1 MIIGIVAVDRQGA
14 IGKDG
19 KLPWHYS
26 ADMKH
31 FKETTIGHACVMGRR
46 TWLTLKKPL
55 KERLNIVLSRQGEVK
70 GHGDAET
77 RGHGDAETRGHGD
90 AETRGHG
97 DAETRGHG
105 DAETSQGSVITL
117 KDVDSVLVL
126 APYLRCDLFVI
137 GGAQVYRS
145 FLPYIEKW
153 IVTEVPLTVE
163 GADVFVPESYLEE
176 FIKTDSKEIDSDL
189 SVSYYVRSRERDI

>member
-14 IGKDG
+14 IGKGG

-31 FKETTIGHACVMGRR
+31 FKETTIGQACVMGRR

-55 KERLNIVLSRQGEVK
+55 KERLNIVLSRQGEVE
-70 GHGDAET
+70 GLGDGET
-77 RGHGDAETRGHGD
+77 RRHGEGETGGRGDGEMPKD
-90 AETRGHG
+90 
-97 DAETRGHG
+97 
-105 DAETSQGSVITL
+105 SVITL
-117 KDVDSVLVL
+117 RDVRSVLSL
-126 APYLRCDLFVI
+126 ADYLRCDLFVI

-163 GADVFVPESYLEE
+163 GADVFVPENYLEGFQKVGSKQLE
-176 FIKTDSKEIDSDL
+176 EELTVGFYEKT
-189 SVSYYVRSRERDI
+189 

>member
-1 MIIGIVAVDRQGA
+1 MIIGIVAVDRKGA

-31 FKETTIGHACVMGRR
+31 FKETTMGHACVMGRR
-46 TWLTLKKPL
+46 TWATLKKPL
-55 KERLNIVLSRQGEVK
+55 KERLNIVLSRQTEGR
-70 GHGDAET
+70 GDTET
-77 RGHGDAETRGHGD
+77 RRHGEGETGGRRDG
-90 AETRGHG
+90 ETMQ
-97 DAETRGHG
+97 D
-105 DAETSQGSVITL
+105 SVITL
-117 KDVDSVLVL
+117 KDVGSVLSL
-126 APYLRCDLFVI
+126 TPYLRGDLFVI

-163 GADVFVPESYLEE
+163 GADVFVPENYLDGFQRVGSKQLEE
-176 FIKTDSKEIDSDL
+176 GLIVGFYEKT
-189 SVSYYVRSRERDI
+189 